1 MWSQEAECLATT
13 RIHSSA
19 INVCGN
25 KTMSTKVTMAF
36 VAAVIA
42 LALPALAAGNRN
54 RDNEHTYKLAQYCVP
69 RLDEPPGTT
78 RVFC

>member
-1 MWSQEAECLATT
+1 
-13 RIHSSA
+13 
-19 INVCGN
+19 
-25 KTMSTKVTMAF
+25 MAF